1 VERNGKI
8 RHDFRPEGGHLYHPE
23 QVPDAKSGRPVTLGA
38 ILPKVFLEKSP
49 FFGGFFLHTSDVSQV
64 TFQLGIVVFRVKK
77 MIHFSVSLCS
87 SLNFQVL
94 LLFLNL

>member
-1 VERNGKI
+1 VERGGKI
-8 RHDFRPEGGHLYHPE
+8 CRDSCPEGGRLYRPE
-23 QVPDAKSGRPVTLGA
+23 QVPDGKNRRPVIPVS
-38 ILPKVFLEKSP
+38 ILLSFYRKVPAFQGL
-49 FFGGFFLHTSDVSQV
+49 FLHTSDVSQV